1 MITGKTAGTPSKAI
15 LPCFFLGNYSATDE
29 KMALDMRLGA
39 QVIEWGNVDR
49 WAVANPIADGRLLT
63 VGALRTKRAC
73 GPAPLAAAD
82 FGVGVCRL
90 AQSARAVQEH
100 PPLARE
106 SLRRVRR
113 QRGVA
118 RAGAATRPRHRHTR
132 KSRPLPIEPASEC
145 AELSCTCNHE
155 SVCVLLT
162 DQPSRCGVRP
172 ASRADACEPA
182 HRAAPSRRHRQ
193 VLAGASRARRI
204 ARR

>member
-1 MITGKTAGTPSKAI
+1 MFERVPNPLPGGNTHMITGKTAGTPSKAI

-63 VGALRTKRAC
+63 VGALRAKRVLVARRHWSRLTS
-73 GPAPLAAAD
+73 G
-82 FGVGVCRL
+82 FGVCRL

-100 PPLARE
+100 PPLAGE

-118 RAGAATRPRHRHTR
+118 RAGAAPRPRHRHTGKR
-132 KSRPLPIEPASEC
+132 FDRIR
-145 AELSCTCNHE
+145 
-155 SVCVLLT
+155 VCVLIT
-162 DQPSRCGVRP
+162 EVAVC
-172 ASRADACEPA
+172 C
-182 HRAAPSRRHRQ
+182 
-193 VLAGASRARRI
+193 
-204 ARR
+204 